1 MAGKKNTGT
10 ELALMDTFT
19 IANRYEGIDPELLA
33 ELKDEMEDLDPES
46 GISCRQIKVPSGG
59 GLAFE
64 VQGEDEGD
72 ADPMKEIDAVIVFTH
87 RLSAYWP
94 GSFGSASNPEDKI
107 PTCRSMDGKTGIVQ
121 SGDRTGE
128 VINCEGCQ
136 WNQYGTGVDEKGNPS
151 RGKACKNMRRIYM
164 MMDGDPNFYLLTV
177 PPTSIKDVN
186 KQLAKIL
193 ASGTPYT
200 GMIVTFGLEKTKNNN
215 GVAYSKVTV
224 KKKGILPPAI
234 AAQVQQLRGQI
245 KAQYQ
250 SMAITLDDYTAAPAQ
265 QTGKPVDVTPDD
277 AAVAAMN
284 GEGFE
289 EAPLHDDSEAPPDLP
304 FA

>member
-1 MAGKKNTGT
+1 MATKKT
-10 ELALMDTFT
+10 ELVIIDNFT
-19 IANRYEGIDPELLA
+19 IANRYEGLAPELLA
-33 ELKDEMEDLDPES
+33 ELQDELGDLDPES
-46 GISCRQIKVPSGG
+46 GITCRQIKVPSGG

-94 GSFGSASNPEDKI
+94 GSFGAASNPEDKI
-107 PTCRSMDGKTGIVQ
+107 PACSSMDGKTGLFP
-121 SGDRTGE
+121 STGE
-128 VINCEGCQ
+128 VINCETCQ

-164 MMDGDPNFYLLTV
+164 MMDGDPNFYLLTI

-186 KQLAKIL
+186 KQLTKIL
-193 ASGTPYT
+193 GSGTPYT

-215 GVAYSKVTV
+215 GVTYSKVTI
-224 KKKGILPPAI
+224 KKKGILPPAV
-234 AAQVQQLRGQI
+234 AAKVQQLRSQI

-250 SMAITLDDYTAAPAQ
+250 SMAITLDDYTAAPER
-265 QTGKPVDVTPDD
+265 GKPVDAAPDD
-277 AAVAAMN
+277 AEVGAMKGTNPPKETEFEVAT
-284 GEGFE
+284 
-289 EAPLHDDSEAPPDLP
+289 DLP
-304 FA
+304 FSDD

>member
-1 MAGKKNTGT
+1 MAGKKNST
-10 ELALMDTFT
+10 ELALMDSFK
-19 IANRYEGIDPELLA
+19 IASRYEGIDPELLA
-33 ELKDEMEDLDPES
+33 ELKDEMGDLDPES
-46 GISCRQIKVPSGG
+46 GITCRQIKVPSGG
-59 GLAFE
+59 GIAYE
-64 VQGEDEGD
+64 VQGEDESD
-72 ADPMKEIDAVIVFTH
+72 ADSVKEIDAVIVFTH

-94 GSFGSASNPEDKI
+94 GSFGSSSNPEDKI
-107 PTCRSMDGKTGIVQ
+107 PACSSMDGKTGIVQ
-121 SGDRTGE
+121 AGDHSGE
-128 VINCEGCQ
+128 IINCETCPY
-136 WNQYGTGVDEKGNPS
+136 NQYGTGVDEKGNPS

-200 GMIVTFGLEKTKNNN
+200 GMIVTFGLEKTKNAN
-215 GVAYSKVTV
+215 GTPYSKVTI
-224 KKKGILPPAI
+224 KKKGILPTNI

-265 QTGKPVDVTPDD
+265 QQGKPMDVTPDD
-277 AAVAAMN
+277 AEMAAMN
-284 GEGFE
+284 GTAFE
-289 EAPLHDDSEAPPDLP
+289 EAPPHGDEDLP